1 MIEGSGLPTC
11 VPIIRGI
18 QCVDQPAPPIHVWV
32 AAFAAMTGLVVQ
44 LTRRAGCTRIFEP
57 LYQFRHGRE
66 GGHPDMVQMSIVSCN
81 WTPCTP

>member
-1 MIEGSGLPTC
+1 
-11 VPIIRGI
+11 
-18 QCVDQPAPPIHVWV
+18 V